1 MTRAA
6 LSVFVFSVYLY
17 VLGFV
22 LVVAPNAL
30 LGLFRI
36 PDTDEVWVRV
46 VGMLVAIIGYYYSTA
61 ARAELTPMFRASA
74 FARLSVLVFFVA
86 FVLLGFAPPVL
97 IVFGLIDAVCAVWTL
112 AALRAGGDRPADARV

>member
-6 LSVFVFSVYLY
+6 FSVFVFSIYLY

-36 PDTDEVWVRV
+36 PETNDVWVRV

-61 ARAELTPMFRASA
+61 ARAELTPIFRASG
-74 FARLSVLVFFVA
+74 FARLSVLVFFIA

-97 IVFGLIDAVCAVWTL
+97 IVFGLIDAACAVWTL
-112 AALRAGGDRPADARV
+112 VALRGAGPESAAI